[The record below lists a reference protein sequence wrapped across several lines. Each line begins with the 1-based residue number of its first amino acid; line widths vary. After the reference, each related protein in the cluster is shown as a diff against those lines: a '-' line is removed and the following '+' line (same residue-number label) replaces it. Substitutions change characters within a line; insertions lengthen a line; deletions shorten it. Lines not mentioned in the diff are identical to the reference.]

1 MTDEFDKEDKQ
12 KEIDEFFDR
21 FDRISNVFDKS
32 LNRMEEHSTE
42 SNQEKNLKDSGSQEA
57 PLEQSSEL
65 NMNKTRMERLSE
77 SKPQNI
83 FTSFNDKLGSSRKE
97 EPSPST
103 TSGSINGSTHTHNE
117 ETMAKHKKT
126 KKYNVNKKQLF
137 KFISLVLLG
146 VMVVLGGI
154 VVSIIVTTEP
164 IEPDN
169 IYERLSEN
177 SVLYD
182 DEENI
187 VDSLLTSDGLRTN
200 ISYTDLPQDLIDAFV
215 SIEDKTFWDHNGF
228 NVVRILGAIK
238 EGVFEGDGFSGT
250 STITQQLARNVYLA
264 ETKSDYSLTRKIKE
278 AYYTVLLERHLS
290 KKQILEAYMNTIFLG
305 YGTNG
310 VQAASQAYFSKD
322 VQALTLP
329 ECVALASLPQ
339 APDRFALVKRYE
351 SEKVTPDDPNIIR
364 TGETYTLVYND
375 AYLDRKNLV
384 LSFMLDQE
392 KITQAEY
399 DEL

>member
-305 YGTNG
+305 MIPPPSGLPMPP
-310 VQAASQAYFSKD
+310 SQLKSGFS
-322 VQALTLP
+322 VTFGSIGY
-329 ECVALASLPQ
+329 CVTSGLCRLQ
-339 APDRFALVKRYE
+339 
-351 SEKVTPDDPNIIR
+351 
-364 TGETYTLVYND
+364 
-375 AYLDRKNLV
+375 
-384 LSFMLDQE
+384 
-392 KITQAEY
+392 
-399 DEL
+399 